1 MLRRIGGQEGVIVP
15 QKRVDKKKSHEQIS
29 KPGIIARFF
38 GAKDKDKPK
47 DISVESVSP
56 KEIFKLTAG

>member
-1 MLRRIGGQEGVIVP
+1 MGHPEGAIAT

-38 GAKDKDKPK
+38 GAKDKDKSK
-47 DISVESVSP
+47 DMPVESVSP
-56 KEIFKLTAG
+56 ILFLELRVG